1 MKAMI
6 GTATA
11 FALGLLAGIPAASAQ
26 QSSQFCLRETP
37 GTLNCSYQ
45 TMAQCQAASNRGDGL
60 CIENPSF
67 GTTGAGGGAL
77 RREGIPP
84 QDGGVER

>member
-6 GTATA
+6 GAATA
-11 FALGLLAGIPAASAQ
+11 VALGLLAAVPTASAQ
-26 QSSQFCLRETP
+26 QSAQFCLRETS
-37 GTLNCSYQ
+37 GALNCSYQ
-45 TMAQCQAASNRGDGL
+45 TMAQCQSASNRGGGL
-60 CIENPSF
+60 CVENPSF
-67 GTTGAGGGAL
+67 GTTGSGGAL